1 MKVTEKKLKNGNIK
15 LDVIASSAEVSNAY
29 ATAQSDFAQQMGLP
43 LTFNKT
49 IAQTAQEKMGIR
61 DLDAVVQPQV
71 AQILVPY
78 ALDKRNLVPAYTP
91 QPGYS
96 NPPKRGQS
104 FSFTLTVMPKPE
116 YELKSYDPVTITVP
130 PKEFDESSI
139 DEQME
144 RLAESYAKFETAE
157 PHPVGEGDSFKI
169 AIDATANGKPM
180 KNLNTEGRTYIMGAG
195 FMPQGFESQL
205 YGIDVGETKEFSFE
219 MESAKAGADPDVIN
233 CKVTV
238 LEMQQKV
245 VPEITDEWVEETLP
259 RYKTASNLRET
270 MAKRLERDFEDN
282 YETMELNAVADELGK
297 RFQGRIDNKAF
308 EAAQQNLLNSLHS
321 QAESQGMTWNQFV
334 RSQGGEEELNMKTT
348 MQTRADLMRG
358 YALDAV
364 YRHENMT
371 LEDEDIDAAARSLS
385 PDNPK
390 MFRNEVENSGQGF
403 ALRELAQRY
412 KANRWALDHATVNIQ
427 EKKAPAKEAAKP
439 EEEPAAEEAQPAEEA
454 AAVEVAAAVE
464 EPAVEVAAA
473 VEEAAPAEESAV
485 AEEPAADEEAPA
497 EVEEAPAAEE

>member
-104 FSFTLTVMPKPE
+104 FTFTLTVMPKPE

-130 PKEFDESSI
+130 AQEFDESVV
-139 DEQME
+139 DEQMQ
-144 RLAESYAKFETAE
+144 RMAESYAKFEPAD
-157 PHPVGEGDSFKI
+157 PHEVGEGDAFKI
-169 AIDATANGKPM
+169 AIDATCNGKPM

-205 YGIDVGETKEFSFE
+205 YGINVGETKEFSFE

-233 CKVTV
+233 CTVTV

-245 VPEITDEWVEETLP
+245 VPEINDEWVEENMP

-270 MAKRLERDFEDN
+270 MAKRLEHDFDDN
-282 YETMELNAVADELGK
+282 YETMKLNAVADELGK
-297 RFQGRIDNKAF
+297 RFKGRIDNKAF

-334 RSQGGEEELNMKTT
+334 RSQGGEEEFNMKVT
-348 MQTRADLMRG
+348 MQTRADLIRG

-371 LEDEDIDAAARSLS
+371 IDDEDIDAAARSLS

-412 KANRWALDHATVNIQ
+412 KANRWALEQATVNIQ
-427 EKKAPAKEAAKP
+427 EKAPAKEAAAA
-439 EEEPAAEEAQPAEEA
+439 EEAPAAEEAAAEVPAAEEA
-454 AAVEVAAAVE
+454 AAVEEAPAEAEEAAAVE
-464 EPAVEVAAA
+464 ASPEASAAT
-473 VEEAAPAEESAV
+473 EEAS
-485 AEEPAADEEAPA
+485 
-497 EVEEAPAAEE
+497 AAEA